1 MRAPR
6 VVKFGKFRAVYLK
19 TQADSPSE
27 WRCEER
33 TLEMSAGR
41 RRRAQ
46 AAGAIVAGARGEQAP
61 PGQMGS
67 ALMRRPPRAAPRD
80 PRPRG
85 PATTTC
91 LPRGGRRAGGRVCRP
106 SSTATTRTPLDNH
119 AVRGDMMDLW
129 GYRTTRRA
137 CSPPACCPHCYLPY
151 LRCLCAATRSSSL
164 IVY

>member
-67 ALMRRPPRAAPRD
+67 ALMRRPPGQPPGTPGQGALPPPPASRGGAAGQGAACATPRAPSPLAHPWITTPCAGTRWTCGVTGRQEEPAAP
-80 PRPRG
+80 P
-85 PATTTC
+85 PAV
-91 LPRGGRRAGGRVCRP
+91 L
-106 SSTATTRTPLDNH
+106 TATCPTCAVCTP
-119 AVRGDMMDLW
+119 
-129 GYRTTRRA
+129 
-137 CSPPACCPHCYLPY
+137 PPAARPL
-151 LRCLCAATRSSSL
+151 
-164 IVY
+164 